1 MVDNGKLNY
10 TIFSQRL
17 AGRLM
22 AKGYPLLGLGKDPHD
37 ENKHVFFFRNSD
49 QIRAEIESFKRK

>member
-1 MVDNGKLNY
+1 MENEKLNC

-22 AKGYPLLGLGKDPHD
+22 SKGYPLLGLGKDPHD

-49 QIRAEIESFKRK
+49 QIRAEINSFRRK